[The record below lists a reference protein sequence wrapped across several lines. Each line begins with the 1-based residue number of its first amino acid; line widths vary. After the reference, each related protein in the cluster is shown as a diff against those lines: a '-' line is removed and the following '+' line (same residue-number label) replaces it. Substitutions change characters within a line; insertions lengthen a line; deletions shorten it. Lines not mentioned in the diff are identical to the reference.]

1 MFVVYGRNVA
11 PGRFRRCLALGPR
24 CTVIRNRRRRGLLAN
39 TATYP
44 VDLERPRQ
52 SRGGNVWQHLRSFRK
67 RLFDA
72 IPDDALRLD
81 GAYVDLANDW
91 AFMLPIV
98 ELAENP
104 VHIAEPLYLHE
115 PSGAGKGAGRA
126 EHEATIGRIVAKK
139 PA

>member
-1 MFVVYGRNVA
+1 M
-11 PGRFRRCLALGPR
+11 
-24 CTVIRNRRRRGLLAN
+24 
-39 TATYP
+39 
-44 VDLERPRQ
+44 DLERPRQ

-81 GAYVDLANDW
+81 GAYADLANVW

-98 ELAENP
+98 EMAENP

-115 PSGAGKGAGRA
+115 PSGTGKGGKRSDDRA
-126 EHEATIGRIVAKK
+126 DRGKGTGLTVRSLRLETKTATGSRPAVSGSLRILKL
-139 PA
+139 PACTGSPV